1 MDVSKFSIDRNSY
14 LSVAAASAGSLYDT
28 AAKSASSNN
37 AAAYSAY
44 LDPSVLTKAYFDS
57 KLYQDRNYLDIS
69 KIYTSA
75 AHHQSQQQQQH
86 QHQQHQSHQHHQHLH
101 QQQQIHQQASNVFG
115 GITALANLSSGRGG
129 STNSIDERESQTPQ
143 LSEGSND
150 IKPHMIV
157 SGTDS
162 EAVSGSGPL
171 SGNYSAYQYASDAN
185 NTTTA
190 AGSGEY
196 RRPLTVIF

>member
-37 AAAYSAY
+37 ATAAAYSAY

-69 KIYTSA
+69 KIYSSA

-86 QHQQHQSHQHHQHLH
+86 QQHQPHQHHQHLH
-101 QQQQIHQQASNVFG
+101 QQQQIHQH
-115 GITALANLSSGRGG
+115 GITALALSSGR
-129 STNSIDERESQTPQ
+129 TNSIDERESQTPQ

-157 SGTDS
+157 SGADS
-162 EAVSGSGPL
+162 ESVSGGGPL

-185 NTTTA
+185 NTATA